1 MLHASWGP
9 GSLMSDGTRTAVV
22 CAGRDTGSVSSSGPW
37 AHRCALGPS
46 SQLRATQYRVRDPV
60 AVWLRSWALSL
71 RTLRDACDGVRLAT
85 LSRLGEHP
93 LAASACSSA
102 NRSDVEK
109 ICMCIVLCSAMWC
122 FSEEEKHAMMIA
134 SMCTVRPCIS
144 PCHSRSFKFYQRTP
158 YFGTCPPLRIVR
170 ICLSLIHI

>member
-1 MLHASWGP
+1 MLNYSWGP
-9 GSLMSDGTRTAVV
+9 GSLISDGTGTAVV

-85 LSRLGEHP
+85 LSRLGEP
-93 LAASACSSA
+93 RC
-102 NRSDVEK
+102 RGECD
-109 ICMCIVLCSAMWC
+109 
-122 FSEEEKHAMMIA
+122 F
-134 SMCTVRPCIS
+134 VR
-144 PCHSRSFKFYQRTP
+144 RARWAKR
-158 YFGTCPPLRIVR
+158 
-170 ICLSLIHI
+170 